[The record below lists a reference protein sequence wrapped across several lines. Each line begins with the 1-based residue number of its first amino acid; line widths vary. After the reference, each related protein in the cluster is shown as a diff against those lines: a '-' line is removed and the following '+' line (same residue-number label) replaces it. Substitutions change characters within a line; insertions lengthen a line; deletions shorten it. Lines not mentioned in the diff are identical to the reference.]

1 MQEAPRFWV
10 VVPAAG
16 HGLRMGGEIP
26 KQYLPLAGCAVIE
39 IALKCFLA
47 HVRIAGVT
55 VAIAEDDSWWQRH
68 QPRVSGK
75 PLRITQG
82 GKERAHSVLNALHSL
97 RDELLADDWVL
108 VHDAVRPCLHV
119 EDLDKLM
126 QTLERDPVG
135 GILAAPLTDTVKHVD
150 DTHMIHD
157 TPDRRKLWR
166 AFTPQ
171 MFRYGLLQ
179 EALES
184 ALASGYTPTDES
196 AAIEALC
203 PNRVSVVE
211 GRNDNIKITKPAD
224 LALAAA
230 ILAARARSAT

>member
-1 MQEAPRFWV
+1 
-10 VVPAAG
+10 
-16 HGLRMGGEIP
+16 MGSGIP
-26 KQYLPLAGCAVIE
+26 KPYLPFAGRTVIE
-39 IALKCFLA
+39 QVLDVFMADG
-47 HVRIAGVT
+47 RIAGVT
-55 VAIAEDDSWWQRH
+55 VAVSAADAEWQHSLLRS
-68 QPRVSGK
+68 QGK
-75 PLRITQG
+75 PVRIVRG
-82 GKERAHSVLNALHSL
+82 GTERAHSVLNALHSL
-97 RDELLADDWVL
+97 RDELRPGDWVL
-108 VHDAVRPCLHV
+108 VHDAARPCLHPA
-119 EDLDKLM
+119 DMDKLA
-126 QTLERDPVG
+126 QALAGDPVG
-135 GILAAPLTDTVKHVD
+135 GLLATPLTDTVKRVD
-150 DTHMIHD
+150 SDGRVLQ
-157 TPDRRKLWR
+157 TPERAGLWR
-166 AFTPQ
+166 ALTPQ